1 MSMHKENCDRCH
13 QSNKGVTIMSM
24 YNYDIICMDCKSA
37 EKKRDDYK
45 KAVDAD
51 VSEIKKGN
59 YNYEGIGLND
69 KS

>member
-1 MSMHKENCDRCH
+1 
-13 QSNKGVTIMSM
+13 MSM
-24 YNYDIICMDCKSA
+24 YNEEVICMSCKDA

-45 KAVDAD
+45 KAVDTEMA
-51 VSEIKKGN
+51 EIKKGN

>member
-1 MSMHKENCDRCH
+1 
-13 QSNKGVTIMSM
+13 MSM
-24 YNYDIICMDCKSA
+24 YNYEIICMDCKSA

-45 KAVDAD
+45 KAVDTEMA
-51 VSEIKKGN
+51 EIKKGN